1 MPRNVRDQDVFVRS
15 MRVVA
20 VYPESVEYR
29 NIRRG
34 EAKIKSKPWRFG
46 DARLSVNDN
55 RV

>member
-1 MPRNVRDQDVFVRS
+1 LAREQRAMPRNVRDQDVFVRS

-34 EAKIKSKPWRFG
+34 EAKIKSKP
-46 DARLSVNDN
+46 
-55 RV
+55 